1 MSKSTVA
8 NRYAEALFS
17 VAQKQNIVDE
27 VNQELQEMTKVVSAN
42 RDFISLLTNPK
53 FSSERKKEIVSE
65 LFKEANSILLNTIKL
80 LIDKKR
86 INELVN
92 IAEAFKTLAADA
104 QGTAEATVY
113 STRELTEEEKKDI
126 STSFAKL
133 VGKESLNITNV
144 IEPSVIGGVRV
155 QIGNMIFDN
164 TVANKLD
171 SLRRTLVVNK

>member
-92 IAEAFKTLAADA
+92 IAEAFKTLATDA

-113 STRELTEEEKKDI
+113 STRELTEEEKKTFLLL
-126 STSFAKL
+126 SQ
-133 VGKESLNITNV
+133 N
-144 IEPSVIGGVRV
+144 
-155 QIGNMIFDN
+155 
-164 TVANKLD
+164 
-171 SLRRTLVVNK
+171 